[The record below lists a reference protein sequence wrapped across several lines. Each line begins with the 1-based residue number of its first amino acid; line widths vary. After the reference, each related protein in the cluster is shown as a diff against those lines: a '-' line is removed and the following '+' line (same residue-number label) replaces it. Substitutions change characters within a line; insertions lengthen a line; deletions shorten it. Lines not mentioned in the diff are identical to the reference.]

1 MTFLAELKR
10 RNVLRMAGLYL
21 VAAWLITQVAST
33 VLPAFDAPGWALR
46 AVISTLVA
54 GFLPMMILSWVF
66 ELTPEGLKRETEVDR
81 SQSITPLTGKKLD
94 QIIIVVL
101 ALALAYFAFDKF
113 ALAPQRELVVRQ
125 QNEAEVSAARTRGGI
140 DALIHSYGDR
150 SIAVMPF
157 VNMSPDPEQEY
168 FSDGISEELL
178 NQLTRI
184 AQLRVIARTSSF
196 AYKGKEVKVEQI
208 AKELNVAHILE
219 GSIRRSGTK
228 VRITAQLIRAADS
241 SHLWSETYD
250 REMTDIFAVQDEIAA
265 AVVAQLKLKLLRAAP
280 TAKVVDPK
288 AYELFLQARALIRQR
303 TADAYTGAIDMLQR
317 ALAIDPAYA
326 AAWTQLARVYSAQ
339 ADNGLRPISEGYRLA
354 REAGNKALASDPDFA
369 LALSHLAWIAMSYDG
384 DFAAAAQHLTRALVL
399 ARDDLSVLNISAA
412 FTQSLGRLQPAIAI
426 REWLTARDPANPVLV
441 ANLGLAYYQAGRWDE
456 AIARYRQ
463 ALALSPQA
471 VVYHYQIGMA
481 LLQRGQAQAA
491 FAEMQLEPD
500 GPWRQIGLPMVWHAL
515 GDKAQSAAALADL
528 IHKYE
533 KEMSYNIAYV
543 HAWCNEFE
551 LAFEWLD
558 KAVAY
563 QDAGLSEIVLQPEFA
578 KLRDDPRWLLFLHK
592 LGKSPEQLAA
602 IKFDLL
608 LPQTGATIP

>member
-265 AVVAQLKLKLLRAAP
+265 AVVAQLKL
-280 TAKVVDPK
+280 
-288 AYELFLQARALIRQR
+288 
-303 TADAYTGAIDMLQR
+303 
-317 ALAIDPAYA
+317 
-326 AAWTQLARVYSAQ
+326 
-339 ADNGLRPISEGYRLA
+339 
-354 REAGNKALASDPDFA
+354 
-369 LALSHLAWIAMSYDG
+369 
-384 DFAAAAQHLTRALVL
+384 
-399 ARDDLSVLNISAA
+399 
-412 FTQSLGRLQPAIAI
+412 
-426 REWLTARDPANPVLV
+426 
-441 ANLGLAYYQAGRWDE
+441 
-456 AIARYRQ
+456 
-463 ALALSPQA
+463 
-471 VVYHYQIGMA
+471 
-481 LLQRGQAQAA
+481 
-491 FAEMQLEPD
+491 
-500 GPWRQIGLPMVWHAL
+500 
-515 GDKAQSAAALADL
+515 
-528 IHKYE
+528 
-533 KEMSYNIAYV
+533 
-543 HAWCNEFE
+543 
-551 LAFEWLD
+551 
-558 KAVAY
+558 
-563 QDAGLSEIVLQPEFA
+563 
-578 KLRDDPRWLLFLHK
+578 
-592 LGKSPEQLAA
+592 
-602 IKFDLL
+602 
-608 LPQTGATIP
+608 